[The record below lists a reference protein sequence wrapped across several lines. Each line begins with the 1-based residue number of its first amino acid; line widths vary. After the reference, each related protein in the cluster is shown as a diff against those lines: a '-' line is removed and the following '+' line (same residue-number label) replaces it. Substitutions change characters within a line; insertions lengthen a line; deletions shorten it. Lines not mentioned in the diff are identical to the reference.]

1 MVNKIVEALKTMQDN
16 VGLVKYPTIIVGS
29 AIALN
34 KLRKYFKARCIH
46 ISNSACVLWH
56 F

>member
-16 VGLVKYPTIIVGS
+16 VGLVKYPTVIVGS

-34 KLRKYFKARCIH
+34 KLSLQIK
-46 ISNSACVLWH
+46 SQG
-56 F
+56 